1 MKIAVFHN
9 LPAGGQK
16 RAFFEQVKRLSANH
30 TLDLYTLS
38 ITNES
43 FLPLKPFVRKHFT
56 VDYYLPPHFPQ
67 SVFSIYFNL
76 PNAYKILADKI
87 NNKDYDAVYVNPC
100 FLTQAPYILRY
111 LQIPSLYSCPEPK
124 REFYEHIPHIT
135 NNLTYN
141 LTFPF
146 RFPIKYIDRVNTRHA
161 TRVVTL
167 SKYSQKRIDH
177 IYGIRSYLNYLGV
190 DTNLF
195 KVITEEVSS
204 PYTVLTVG
212 EVSLHKG
219 HDFIIRSLANIPKT
233 SRPKLVIIGH
243 GGIESNYLINLAK
256 SKDIDMRIVSN
267 ATDDE
272 LVSWYN
278 KSTIF
283 LYAGI
288 REPFGLVI
296 LEAMSCGLPVV
307 AVNEGGVSEIVTS
320 DKLGLLVER
329 NENKFSRAIIQ
340 TLFNKSLQ
348 VKREITVNY
357 IRKNWNWEK
366 SVRELE
372 KHLKAIAK

>member
-16 RAFFEQVKRLSANH
+16 RALYEQVKRLSRNH

-56 VDYYLPPHFPQ
+56 VDYYPPPHFPQ

-76 PNAYKILADKI
+76 PNAYKILANKI
-87 NNKDYDAVYVNPC
+87 NNKDYDVVYVNPC

-124 REFYEHIPHIT
+124 REFYEYIPHVS
-135 NNLTYN
+135 NSLTYY

-146 RFPIKYIDRVNTRHA
+146 RLPIKNIDCVNARHA

-190 DTNLF
+190 DKETF
-195 KVITEEVSS
+195 KPNVQKRENIA
-204 PYTVLTVG
+204 LTIG
-212 EVSLHKG
+212 ELSLHKG
-219 HDFIIRSLANIPKT
+219 HDFIIRCMALIPE
-233 SRPKLVIIGH
+233 SIRPKLVIIGH
-243 GGIESNYLINLAK
+243 GGIEKEYLVRLAK
-256 SKDIDMRIVSN
+256 EHNIDLDLISN
-267 ATDDE
+267 ISDKE
-272 LVSWYN
+272 LVNWYN
-278 KSTIF
+278 KSKIF

-296 LEAMSCGLPVV
+296 LEALSCGTPVV
-307 AVNEGGVSEIVTS
+307 AVNEGGIGEIITNN
-320 DKLGLLVER
+320 KLGVLVRRHEK
-329 NENKFSRAIIQ
+329 EFADAIQQVLFKLSLRANRGISPDYIQ
-340 TLFNKSLQ
+340 
-348 VKREITVNY
+348 
-357 IRKNWNWEK
+357 KNWSWDK
-366 SVRELE
+366 SVQDLE
-372 KHLKAIAK
+372 KHLKVISR